1 MTYRKSAIHF
11 FLRLNTCYTTCADN
25 PSGWGG
31 PANLLLSDCH
41 LQQASLPLGLDA
53 MVTVCRPQ
61 STYCM
66 QESRHSLL
74 GNLTG
79 TVLLW
84 HSTFWCVCWQCDALC
99 SVCCWCRCAAGSPQ
113 LTLVDSM
120 PWWSF
125 QVLGWQ
131 LLTEEAGLTNLKVE
145 TAALSS
151 LEGNGGWPGSLEGK
165 MGHYP
170 KGTTQ
175 PGSLGLHGGTA
186 CV

>member
-1 MTYRKSAIHF
+1 MAGNLQYISFCIGPCSRYHGIWAWTQWW
-11 FLRLNTCYTTCADN
+11 LCASPN
-25 PSGWGG
+25 
-31 PANLLLSDCH
+31 
-41 LQQASLPLGLDA
+41 
-53 MVTVCRPQ
+53 
-61 STYCM
+61 STSSCM